1 MTWKDDSVGFAI
13 YYRLFSNKFEGIQDL
28 FNKGRSAGIRVIAS
42 HQSLSDIAHE
52 EKETMKRI
60 IQANTRIKVFL
71 SQADTESAE
80 WFSSLVGKREVKASI
95 NL

>member
-1 MTWKDDSVGFAI
+1 M
-13 YYRLFSNKFEGIQDL
+13 
-28 FNKGRSAGIRVIAS
+28 
-42 HQSLSDIAHE
+42 SDIAHE